1 MAEGD
6 DIELRVRRLENEQA
20 RVRAEVAQ
28 ARADAA
34 AARVLA
40 AGADR
45 DVSEVRAE
53 LRAHTGALNALRE
66 TQREHS
72 EQWRQLHLGQREM
85 DQRMSDGF
93 ATLHTGMQ
101 HITVLLERAIG
112 PDPA

>member
-1 MAEGD
+1 VAEGD
-6 DIELRVRRLENEQA
+6 DIELRVSRLEHEQA
-20 RVRAEVAQ
+20 RVRDEVAQ

-66 TQREHS
+66 TQREMFQS
-72 EQWRQLHLGQREM
+72 QRDM
-85 DQRMSDGF
+85 DRRMSDGF

-101 HITVLLERAIG
+101 QITVLLERAIG
-112 PDPA
+112 SDPE

>member
-1 MAEGD
+1 MTEGD
-6 DIELRVRRLENEQA
+6 DIEGRVRRLENEQA
-20 RVRAEVAQ
+20 RVRDEVAQ

-53 LRAHTGALNALRE
+53 LRAHTGALNALRA
-66 TQREHS
+66 T
-72 EQWRQLHLGQREM
+72 QREM
-85 DQRMSDGF
+85 DQRMTDGF

-101 HITVLLERAIG
+101 HITVLLERVIG

>member
-1 MAEGD
+1 MTEGD
-6 DIELRVRRLENEQA
+6 DIEGRVRRLENEQA
-20 RVRAEVAQ
+20 RVRDEVAQ

-66 TQREHS
+66 TQRE
-72 EQWRQLHLGQREM
+72 M
-85 DQRMSDGF
+85 DQRMTDGF